1 MAWLLAQLGPQN
13 RESIQTSFEHSL
25 HERLR
30 EHIKVEKPVDADP
43 EDEQPRPNISNRNA
57 QGHQR

>member
-13 RESIQTSFEHSL
+13 RESTQTRFERSFHD
-25 HERLR
+25 RLR
-30 EHIKVEKPVDADP
+30 ENIKVEKPVDADP
-43 EDEQPRPNISNRNA
+43 EGEQPRPDISNRNT

>member
-1 MAWLLAQLGPQN
+1 MAWLLAHLGPPN
-13 RESIQTSFEHSL
+13 RESIQTSFERSF

-30 EHIKVEKPVDADP
+30 ECIKVEKPVYAGP
-43 EDEQPRPNISNRNA
+43 EGKQPRPNISNRNA